1 MWNNSVDLVVMH
13 WLSQF
18 TSMSA
23 PFNQIVHYI
32 SGSNLFKGLPII
44 GMLWYFWFR
53 DADPRSDT
61 RRIIVGTLISCV
73 VAVLIARTANN
84 IGPYQPRPFAN
95 AVLGYHEFIGL
106 PVPESQALYIWSSF
120 PSDHAT
126 LFFSLATGIFLIS
139 RRTGCLLYLYVLVFI
154 ALPRVYLG
162 LHYPSD
168 IVAGAILGVACVALA
183 VRGSVR
189 KLYEARSMALLAR
202 YPALFQTAL
211 FIASTEIGVLFGDVR
226 LLVEGI
232 VKYFPR

>member
-1 MWNNSVDLVVMH
+1 MWNNSADLAVMH

-32 SGSNLFKGLPII
+32 SGSNLFKGLPIV

-53 DADPRSDT
+53 DADPKSDT
-61 RRIIVGTLISCV
+61 RRIIVGTLIGCV

-95 AVLGYHEFIGL
+95 AVLAYHEFVGL

-139 RRTGCLLYLYVLVFI
+139 RTAGCLLYIYVLLFI

-162 LHYPSD
+162 LHYPTD
-168 IVAGAILGVACVALA
+168 IAAGAFLGIACILLVT
-183 VRGSVR
+183 RDSIS
-189 KLYEARSMALLAR
+189 KLYSARSAALLDK
-202 YPALFQTAL
+202 YPAAFQAIL
-211 FIASTEIGVLFGDVR
+211 FIASIEIGMMFGDVR